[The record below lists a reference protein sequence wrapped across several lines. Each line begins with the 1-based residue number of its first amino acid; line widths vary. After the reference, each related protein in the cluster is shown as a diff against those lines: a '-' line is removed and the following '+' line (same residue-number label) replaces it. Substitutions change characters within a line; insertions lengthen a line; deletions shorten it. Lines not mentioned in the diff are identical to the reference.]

1 MCLFCDIIE
10 SKIPSYTLYEDEV
23 VKCFLDLNQECLGH
37 TLVVPK
43 VHTLDVT
50 TIDNN
55 TLLHV
60 FDVAKLLEDR
70 ITNKLKCDGFSLMIN
85 SGNAQDIKHFHMHIM
100 PKYLNK
106 QENMDMDKLYSIL
119 KED

>member
-1 MCLFCDIIE
+1 MCLFCNIVDG
-10 SKIPSYTLYEDEV
+10 KIPSYTLYEDDV

-37 TLVVPK
+37 TLIVPK
-43 VHTLDVT
+43 THTLDNT

-60 FDVAKLLEDR
+60 FEISKILENR
-70 ITNKLKCDGFSLMIN
+70 IKNKLKVEGISIMIN
-85 SGNAQDIKHFHMHIM
+85 NGIAQDIKHFHMHIM
-100 PKYLNK
+100 PKYSNK
-106 QENMDMDKLYSIL
+106 PDALELDKLYEIL